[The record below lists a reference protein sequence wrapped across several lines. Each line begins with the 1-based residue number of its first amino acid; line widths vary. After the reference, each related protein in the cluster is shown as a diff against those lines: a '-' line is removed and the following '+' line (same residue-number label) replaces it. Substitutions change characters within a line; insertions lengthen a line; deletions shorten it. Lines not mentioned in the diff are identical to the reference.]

1 MFFPLLQRI
10 TDLSLQLKKGG
21 ASSGDISWC
30 ASSRSGVALR
40 ARPDPQVH
48 QLVMLQS
55 SEKSSSENP
64 VQKRTTLVPTKFN
77 NNILL
82 CCKNCFSIFYMENF
96 ILMIMGWTSRSGL
109 TSKQKVGSGFGPI
122 KNTPKLQMFRC
133 ICETGAHI
141 PLQKSFNK

>member
-1 MFFPLLQRI
+1 VTTLSKVQFHYSFSIECSFYPAHPLLQRK

-64 VQKRTTLVPTKFN
+64 VQKRAT
-77 NNILL
+77 
-82 CCKNCFSIFYMENF
+82 FSTNRIE
-96 ILMIMGWTSRSGL
+96 
-109 TSKQKVGSGFGPI
+109 Q
-122 KNTPKLQMFRC
+122 
-133 ICETGAHI
+133 
-141 PLQKSFNK
+141 